1 MSLALSRSRLVRG
14 VPDGGRCL
22 LPGGPAASIAGVAGA
37 RPVIR
42 RNPSNF
48 QTRGLNNTAKVS
60 CSILASW
67 IVLMALSIP
76 LP

>member
-1 MSLALSRSRLVRG
+1 MRR

-22 LPGGPAASIAGVAGA
+22 LIGSRAASVAGVAGA

-48 QTRGLNNTAKVS
+48 QTGGLSNTAKVS

-67 IVLMALSIP
+67 IVLMALSIS

>member
-1 MSLALSRSRLVRG
+1 MRR

-22 LPGGPAASIAGVAGA
+22 LIGSRAASVAGVAGA

-48 QTRGLNNTAKVS
+48 QTGLSNTAKVS

-67 IVLMALSIP
+67 IVLMALSIS